1 MKIYLLLALR
11 NLRRNLRRTL
21 LTISGMAA
29 GFAVLLWLTC
39 ILKGTNQQIVDD
51 VTSTQ
56 VGHLQIWRTEYLEDP
71 LLSFTFTPKMEQMH
85 RLLPAGSLTAERIF
99 LPALISSGEQSVPI
113 SLTGIDPTSEAQ
125 VTQIL
130 ASKVEGEYLSGQPDP
145 ECIEREIYLSRAL
158 AGLLKVG
165 LGDKVVVLAQAAD
178 GTLGNE
184 LLRVRGLFDTG
195 SRAYDRSVAF
205 ASLACVRKI
214 GAVTGD
220 HEIVVKL
227 PPNVS
232 IASAQLALQNGMGNI
247 GQGLKL
253 TTWREAVPP
262 LAGMVSFNEATLLL
276 ISLVLFGV
284 TAFGVV
290 NTLLMSVFERTR
302 EFGVMLALGVTP
314 TGVCALIL
322 IEAALIGVLA
332 AVIGTILGVLAVS
345 YHFHAGF
352 DLRPFLG
359 TDFVVNQFKLT
370 TLVHPIFSFDRYFI
384 LIGATMFFATI
395 AGLIPAL
402 HAAKMNVVEA
412 IRHR

>member
-56 VGHLQIWRTEYLEDP
+56 VGHLQVWRSEYLEDP
-71 LLSFTFTPKMEQMH
+71 LLSFTFIPKMDEVKK
-85 RLLPAGSLTAERIF
+85 LLPAGSLTAERVF

-113 SLTGIDPTSEAQ
+113 SLTGIDPADESQ

-130 ASKVEGEYLSGQPDP
+130 TTKVEGEYLSLKADP
-145 ECIEREIYLSRAL
+145 ECNDREVYLGRTL

-165 LGDKVVVLAQAAD
+165 LGDKVVLLAQAAD

-195 SRAYDRSVAF
+195 SRAFDRSVAF
-205 ASLACVRKI
+205 AQLSCVRKI
-214 GAVTGD
+214 GAITGD
-220 HEIVVKL
+220 HEIAVKL
-227 PPNVS
+227 PGTASVS
-232 IASAQLALQNGMGNI
+232 SARAALEKGMGNV
-247 GQGLKL
+247 GSGLKL

-262 LAGMVSFNEATLLL
+262 LAGMVTFNEATLLL

-314 TGVCALIL
+314 MGVCALIL

-332 AVIGTILGVLAVS
+332 AGIGTLIGVAAVS
-345 YHFHAGF
+345 YHHHAGF

-370 TLVHPIFSFDRYFI
+370 TIVHPIFSFDRYFI
-384 LIGATMFFATI
+384 LIGATMFFATV
-395 AGLIPAL
+395 AGLIPAM